1 MYLSKYEVNQTGI
14 NEYYNNLINGIKKEI
29 NKLEDELNG
38 VTQELKSIRQGNNVF
53 TKLRGKH
60 SKEEISLEEKF
71 TYLRNQI
78 SKKERLIQDYMYKK
92 ENFFTMEKQVLN
104 NLKEFTM
111 VRENIIKTNE
121 DYD

>member
-1 MYLSKYEVNQTGI
+1 MSKNEVNQTGI
-14 NEYYNNLINGIKKEI
+14 NEYYNNLIKGIKKEI

-38 VTQELKSIRQGNNVF
+38 VTQELKSIRQGNNVI

-78 SKKERLIQDYMYKK
+78 SKKERLIQGYMYKK
-92 ENFFTMEKQVLN
+92 DNFFTMEKQVLD

-111 VRENIIKTNE
+111 VRENIVKTNE